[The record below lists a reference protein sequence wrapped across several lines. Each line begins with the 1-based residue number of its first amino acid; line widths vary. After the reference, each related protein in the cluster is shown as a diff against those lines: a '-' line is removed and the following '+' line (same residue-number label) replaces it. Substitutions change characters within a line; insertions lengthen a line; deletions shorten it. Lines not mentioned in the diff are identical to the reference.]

1 MENWIMIV
9 DDDAANLKA
18 AGHILSKAQ
27 MRVTALPSGQA
38 MLDHIREHDT
48 PDLILLDI
56 LMPEM
61 DGFETLRRLREL
73 EQEMGYEK
81 TPVVFLTADEGT
93 DTESC
98 SFKAGV
104 SDYIRKPFRAE
115 VLLGRINNIL
125 ARQETLRSLRS
136 DASTDKLTGFLNKTA
151 AAEELRRVCGVQT
164 GCLMMIDLDAF
175 KLVNDI
181 YGHDM
186 GDRVLKGF
194 ADIVRSNVPEGS
206 RCGRIGGDEFA
217 VFCAGVSEEK
227 AVARITGNFNTEL
240 VALAKQMMGEDLA
253 IPLGASV
260 GAVFVPQQGTE
271 YASLLK
277 LADQALYTVKQNG
290 KHGYAFHRQELT
302 PEEEMQ
308 LSELDIR
315 ALSAILGERTIP
327 NVALEL
333 DKDAFSY
340 VYRYVMRYIIRNQ
353 RTACKALLTLSPGM
367 DTSEAQFK
375 ELCNEFGAHIRLSL
389 RKSDFMTRSRFN
401 QFFIFLTDIREN
413 YIDKVLGVNII
424 RTWRSRHGD
433 ALSVAY
439 ETEFVGGDS
448 GTSEAAAGR
457 IVVVDDDTATLN
469 MAGHIL
475 SKGGLYVTAL
485 RSGKALL
492 SYVQDN
498 KPDLILLDIKMPEM
512 DGFETLQRLRC
523 MESGISDI
531 PVVFLTADESKGN
544 ESRGLSLGAMDYIL
558 KPFVP
563 EVLLLRVRHI
573 LELVT
578 LQRRLSFE
586 VDRKTR
592 ENQNLL
598 IDVVKSLADA
608 IDAKDTYTN
617 GHSDRVAE
625 YAREIARRTGYS
637 AKAQEDIY
645 IMGLLHDVGKIGVPD
660 AVINKPSKLTD
671 EEYEIIRNHPVMG
684 ARILR
689 NIKEMPKLATG
700 ARWHHERYDGKGYP
714 DGLQG
719 NAIPEEARI
728 IAVADA
734 YDAMTSYRSYRQPL
748 TQDTVR
754 LEIRKNSGTQ
764 FDPHFAE
771 IMLGMIDE
779 DTDYAMREQ

>member
-1 MENWIMIV
+1 MTHWIMIV
-9 DDDAANLKA
+9 DDDTANLKM
-18 AGHILSKAQ
+18 AGHIMSKAQ

-38 MLDHIREHDT
+38 MLDYIREHQT

-56 LMPEM
+56 QMPDM
-61 DGFETLRRLREL
+61 DGFEALRRLRDL
-73 EQEMGYEK
+73 EQEKGCEM
-81 TPVVFLTADEGT
+81 TPVVFLTADEGS
-93 DTESC
+93 DTESH
-98 SFKAGV
+98 SFEAGV
-104 SDYIRKPFRAE
+104 SDYIRKPFRPD

-136 DASTDKLTGFLNKTA
+136 DATTDKLTGFLNKNAIT
-151 AAEELRRVCGVQT
+151 EELRRVCGVQN
-164 GCLMMIDLDAF
+164 GCLMMIDLDSF

-194 ADIVRSNVPEGS
+194 ADIIESNVPNGS

-217 VFCAGVSEEK
+217 VFCLGVTEEN
-227 AVARITGNFNTEL
+227 AVARITEHLNTDL
-240 VALAKQMMGEDLA
+240 VELAKQMMGEDMA

-271 YASLLK
+271 YTALLK

-290 KHGYAFHRQELT
+290 KHGYAFHRQELSA
-302 PEEEMQ
+302 EEEMQ
-308 LSELDIR
+308 SSELDIR

-353 RTACKALLTLSPGM
+353 RTACKALLTLSPGK
-367 DTSEAQFK
+367 DIGDADFK
-375 ELCNEFGAHIRLSL
+375 ELCTEFGAHIRISL

-401 QFFIFLTDIREN
+401 QFFIFLTDIRET
-413 YIDKVLGVNII
+413 YIDKVLGNNII
-424 RTWRSRHGD
+424 RAWRSKHGD
-433 ALSVAY
+433 SLAIAY
-439 ETEFVGGDS
+439 ETEFVGCDPAS
-448 GTSEAAAGR
+448 AEAAAGR

-492 SYVQDN
+492 SYLEDN
-498 KPDLILLDIKMPEM
+498 LPDLILLDIKMPDM

-523 MESGISDI
+523 MESGVSDI

-544 ESRGLSLGAMDYIL
+544 ETVGLGLGAMDYIV

-578 LQRRLSFE
+578 LQHRLSYE

-592 ENQNLL
+592 ENQNLF

-637 AKAQEDIY
+637 AKGQEDIY

-660 AVINKPSKLTD
+660 AVINKPCKLTD
-671 EEYEIIRNHPVMG
+671 EEFEIIRNHPVMG
-684 ARILR
+684 ARILK

-700 ARWHHERYDGKGYP
+700 ARWHHERYDGNGYP
-714 DGLQG
+714 DGLKG
-719 NAIPEEARI
+719 SAIPEEARI

-734 YDAMTSYRSYRQPL
+734 YDAMTSYRSYRKPL
-748 TQDTVR
+748 TQEVVR
-754 LEIRKNSGTQ
+754 LEIEKNRGTQ
-764 FDPHFAE
+764 FDPHFAD